1 MKPHTYFKA
10 TRLPWTLAGSG
21 LEGAELV
28 DSPDVPD
35 VDALVHAVLTLY
47 SVDAFRPRFSAQDWR
62 VVRDYMVRRT
72 VAAGAVLIVQGDSD
86 RRAFL
91 LESGA
96 LVVRTIRADGSG
108 SRIALLR
115 AGALVGEP
123 ALFGET
129 VRMAQVDAIARC
141 VVWSLARQRL
151 DVLRRGHP
159 DLAHE
164 ILRAAADGTAARVRK
179 HLDAAL
185 DLEPKHAEAHVALG
199 MYHAE
204 IVSKI
209 GSLLAGLTYR
219 ASAAAALEHFRRAVK
234 LAPNSPIVRIEYAN
248 GLMLLNAVEN
258 ADEAAKLY
266 ARAAACEAGDAM
278 EQLDIERARRG
289 PAHEPV

>member
-35 VDALVHAVLTLY
+35 VDALVHAVLTLD

-141 VVWSLARQRL
+141 VVWSLARPRL

-164 ILRAAADGTAARVRK
+164 ILRAAGAVMAERMRANLASGT
-179 HLDAAL
+179 
-185 DLEPKHAEAHVALG
+185 
-199 MYHAE
+199 
-204 IVSKI
+204 
-209 GSLLAGLTYR
+209 
-219 ASAAAALEHFRRAVK
+219 
-234 LAPNSPIVRIEYAN
+234 
-248 GLMLLNAVEN
+248 
-258 ADEAAKLY
+258 
-266 ARAAACEAGDAM
+266 
-278 EQLDIERARRG
+278 
-289 PAHEPV
+289 PVL